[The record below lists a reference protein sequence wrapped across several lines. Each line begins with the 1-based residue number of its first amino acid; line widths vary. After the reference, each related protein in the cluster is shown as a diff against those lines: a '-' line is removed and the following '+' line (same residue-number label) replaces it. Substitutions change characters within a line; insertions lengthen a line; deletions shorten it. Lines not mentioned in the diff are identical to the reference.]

1 MDEQRKQFP
10 VLESTPGED
19 VVKSVEIIT
28 KDLEN
33 YRTLVGQAEAV
44 SERIGYSSERSSAV
58 GKMLSN
64 SITCYREIMWEELTE
79 VGNLHCCFNFSK
91 CHSHPNLQQPPP

>member
-64 SITCYREIMWEELTE
+64 SITCYREIICEKRSQ
-79 VGNLHCCFNFSK
+79 FI
-91 CHSHPNLQQPPP
+91 QQTLVLS

>member
-19 VVKSVEIIT
+19 VVTFVEIIT

-44 SERIGYSSERSSAV
+44 SERIDYSSERSSTV

-64 SITCYREIMWEELTE
+64 SITCYREIICEKRSQ
-79 VGNLHCCFNFSK
+79 FI
-91 CHSHPNLQQPPP
+91 QQTLVLS